1 MNLCLTK
8 LVVSLKEMLLRRIY
22 NKKHPT
28 IFCGMFAA
36 EFSALVTP
44 TGFKP
49 VTF

>member
-8 LVVSLKEMLLRRIY
+8 RVVSLKEMLLRRIY

-28 IFCGMFAA
+28 KCGMFAA